1 MQPERIDSARM
12 SSGDRISEHRGLG
25 LHHQSGII
33 GQGVY
38 SSSELKWITH
48 EGEGKPIFLQLNY
61 HIRKVYSLMNGYAIL
76 NTFSKSF

>member
-38 SSSELKWITH
+38 SSSKLKWITH
-48 EGEGKPIFLQLNY
+48 EGEGKPIFLQPIH
-61 HIRKVYSLMNGYAIL
+61 HIRKNYSFKSGFAALK
-76 NTFSKSF
+76 TFS